1 MAATTKFL
9 LAVVAIVAGAQCV
22 GTLAV
27 LSTWP
32 GPARPAA
39 ATRPSPECPP
49 ICTSSDRGTPGPATT
64 SPAGATPAE
73 VAPPPTSTSTPA
85 PTPTASPLPTPVS
98 TPAPTAIAASTP
110 APAALSQHDLTV
122 AYVSMT
128 ERDAHSA
135 AAALRSM
142 GSACQGGDLQ
152 PCRRGMVTARNAVQ
166 AYQSDLD
173 QTAPPACLSSAD
185 GEIRQALGNLRDGL
199 DLGISG
205 VDNLEASRVDQGV
218 SLIMQGNDHL
228 TSASALIRSAS
239 C

>member
-1 MAATTKFL
+1 
-9 LAVVAIVAGAQCV
+9 
-22 GTLAV
+22 
-27 LSTWP
+27 
-32 GPARPAA
+32 
-39 ATRPSPECPP
+39 
-49 ICTSSDRGTPGPATT
+49 
-64 SPAGATPAE
+64 
-73 VAPPPTSTSTPA
+73 
-85 PTPTASPLPTPVS
+85 
-98 TPAPTAIAASTP
+98 
-110 APAALSQHDLTV
+110 
-122 AYVSMT
+122 
-128 ERDAHSA
+128 
-135 AAALRSM
+135 
-142 GSACQGGDLQ
+142 
-152 PCRRGMVTARNAVQ
+152 MVTARNAVQ